1 VVIGR
6 KNWLFSNTSHG
17 AKASAVI
24 YSIVE
29 SAKANNL
36 NPFLYL
42 TFLFEK
48 LPLLT
53 DLTNEQELDN
63 LMPWS
68 KTLPI
73 ACRIFKK
80 QV

>member
-1 VVIGR
+1 MP
-6 KNWLFSNTSHG
+6 LSSAPSMG
-17 AKASAVI
+17 AIYRVI

-48 LPLLT
+48 LPQVT
-53 DLTNEQELDN
+53 DLTNEQELDK

-80 QV
+80 QA

>member
-6 KNWLFSNTSHG
+6 ENWLFSNTSHG

-48 LPLLT
+48 LPQLT
-53 DLTNEQELDN
+53 DSTNEQELDN
-63 LMPWS
+63 LMPLS